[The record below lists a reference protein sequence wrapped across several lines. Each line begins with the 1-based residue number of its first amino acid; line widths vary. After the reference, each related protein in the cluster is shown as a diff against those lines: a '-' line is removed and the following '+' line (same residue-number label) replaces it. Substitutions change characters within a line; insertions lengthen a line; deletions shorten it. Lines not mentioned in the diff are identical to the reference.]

1 MKPKEIAKKLQDELN
16 KGLNE
21 ELFAV
26 VKTHNTY
33 YVKFMGELIEKDLRS
48 DILLAWEGN
57 LSPLVSLLRNRAVEL
72 LYRSIVRIET
82 VIYELVPELKQNEEL
97 GRKAN
102 ELHNRLIDLR
112 NVYVGISDEDLR
124 DLI

>member
-16 KGLNE
+16 KGLKE

-33 YVKFMGELIEKDLRS
+33 YVKFMDEVIEKDLRS

-57 LSPLVSLLRNRAVEL
+57 LKPLVTLLKNRATEL
-72 LYRSIVRIET
+72 LYASIVRIEG
-82 VIYELVPELKQNEEL
+82 VISELNPHEEFEDVYNDVKELLSK
-97 GRKAN
+97 
-102 ELHNRLIDLR
+102 NRPF
-112 NVYVGISDEDLR
+112 G
-124 DLI
+124 